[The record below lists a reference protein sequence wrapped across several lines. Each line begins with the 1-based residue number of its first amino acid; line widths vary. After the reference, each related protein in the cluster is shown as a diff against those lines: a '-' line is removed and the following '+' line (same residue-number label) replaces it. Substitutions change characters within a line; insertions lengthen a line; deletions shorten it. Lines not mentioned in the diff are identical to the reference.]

1 MAMKILLIIPDK
13 RGFSTEGLQSL
24 GIGMIAAVLKRAG
37 HDVAVRDLTVQPSGD
52 SDFAG
57 YLADL
62 KPDMV
67 GFTVV
72 TATACRVYD
81 ELIPLVRSYSPT
93 CRVVLGGPHPTA
105 LADEA
110 LLYAD
115 IVVRGEGEETI
126 VELCSNLVRIETVNG
141 ISYRTSS
148 GIVHNPRREFIQNLD
163 QLPLPARE
171 LFPPLSAYGGL
182 PSVRG
187 KIVGNISTSR
197 GCYGRCKFCYNAI
210 FGRKS
215 RYRSAENILEEWE
228 LLVRKLGAE
237 VITISDD
244 HFTSNPKRVESIC
257 NELERR
263 GLYKTPWT
271 CSNGIR
277 VETATQEMLG
287 RMKSAGCQAVAFG
300 IESGSQQVLDQM
312 DKRITLNK
320 IKAAVTNARKAGIS
334 TITGFFMLGTPWDT
348 LDSMRETIE
357 FSKSLPLDYAQFAI
371 ANPYPGTEMHEMVK
385 DSMTNVPY
393 SLYGAHEGTLYF
405 RHASISDK
413 QILDSFKEA
422 YRSFYLRP
430 EMVVRHLRRILLS
443 PSTLTSYLGGLNTF
457 ILGRR
462 S

>member
-1 MAMKILLIIPDK
+1 MKILLIIPDK
-13 RGFSTEGLQSL
+13 KGFSTEGLQSL
-24 GIGMIAAVLKRAG
+24 GIGMIAAVLKKAG
-37 HDVAVRDLTVQPSGD
+37 HDVAIKDLTVQASGD
-52 SDFAG
+52 DDFAG

-62 KPDMV
+62 QPEMV

-72 TATACRVYD
+72 TPTACRVYE
-81 ELIPLVRSYSPT
+81 ELIPLVRRYSSA
-93 CRVVLGGPHPTA
+93 CRIVLGGPHPTA

-110 LLYAD
+110 LQYAD

-126 VELCSNLVRIETVNG
+126 VELCSNIDCVDTVAG
-141 ISYRTSS
+141 ISYRTAAA
-148 GIVHNPRREFIQNLD
+148 IVHNPPREFIQDLN

-171 LFPPLSAYGGL
+171 LFPPLSVYGGL

-187 KIVGNISTSR
+187 KVVGNISTSR

-228 LLVRKLGAE
+228 QLVRNHGAE

-244 HFTSNPKRVESIC
+244 HFTSNPKRIALIC
-257 NELERR
+257 SELERR
-263 GLYKTPWT
+263 GLHKTPWT

-277 VETATQEMLG
+277 VETATLDML
-287 RMKSAGCQAVAFG
+287 RQMKSAGCRAVAFG
-300 IESGSQQVLDQM
+300 IESGSQQVLDLM
-312 DKRITLNK
+312 DKRITLDK
-320 IKAAVTNARKAGIS
+320 IRTAVANARKAGIP

-348 LDSMRETIE
+348 LESMRETIE

-371 ANPYPGTEMHEMVK
+371 ATPYPGTEMHDMVK
-385 DSMTNVPY
+385 DCMTNVPY

-405 RHASISDK
+405 QHKSLSDQ
-413 QILDSFKEA
+413 QILDSFRDA

-430 EMVVRHLRRILLS
+430 GMAIRHLRRIIAT
-443 PSTLTSYLGGLNTF
+443 PSTLSAYLGGLKTF
-457 ILGRR
+457 IIGKRG
-462 S
+462 